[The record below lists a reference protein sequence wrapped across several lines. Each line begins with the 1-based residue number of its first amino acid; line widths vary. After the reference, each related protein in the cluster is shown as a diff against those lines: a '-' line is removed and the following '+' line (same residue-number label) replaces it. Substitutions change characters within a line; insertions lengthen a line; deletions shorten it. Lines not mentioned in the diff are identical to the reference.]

1 MNKTIQNAKVA
12 YLDNNINYNAKDII
26 REISYNILL
35 NKNIIIEQNQ
45 KDIENDKGFKLDF
58 EIIDKIL
65 KKSENVDNLYKKKTL
80 KNQHKNV
87 V

>member
-58 EIIDKIL
+58 EIIDQG
-65 KKSENVDNLYKKKTL
+65 
-80 KNQHKNV
+80 KNTHFRFYFP
-87 V
+87 